1 MANEPPGAR
10 KDSSIIVPAIGSI
23 QYDSAFRRGNAMS
36 GAPIISGSTKFAS
49 PAKTG
54 MMNRKIR
61 IEAWTVKRPLKVLAS
76 TNWRPG
82 AASSARISIAISPP
96 TNRKKNEVTTYWM
109 PITLW
114 SVLTRK

>member
-1 MANEPPGAR
+1 MPATG
-10 KDSSIIVPAIGSI
+10 SS
-23 QYDSAFRRGNAMS
+23 QYDSAFRRGKAMS

-54 MMNRKIR
+54 MTKRKISS
-61 IEAWTVKRPLKVLAS
+61 EAWTLKRPLKVLAS

-82 AASSARISIAISPP
+82 AASSARMSIAISPP
-96 TNRKKNEVTTYWM
+96 TKRKKNEVTTYWM

-114 SVLTRK
+114 SVLGRK